1 MPAQFFEWKLSQK
14 NYTTE
19 ESALLILYNFGTTIT
34 THATTCSLV
43 EIYPTNNN
51 LDEEGKKP
59 N

>member
-1 MPAQFFEWKLSQK
+1 MTTQFFEWKLSQK
-14 NYTTE
+14 NHTTE
-19 ESALLILYNFGTTIT
+19 EIALLIPYNCGTTIT
-34 THATTCSLV
+34 THATTYSLV